1 MPELDKVLDLYKKS
15 GFYKENRD
23 TYHSDK
29 ILNDVFKCG
38 IRVHK
43 FYGIGKKT
51 YEEIHQTDTAFM
63 RDLICEFANKV
74 NKDIIREMI
83 LACYIDPDCR
93 AIKNIGDIQCSADGL
108 LSIKRILN
116 KYEASEEAVTEY
128 EYYRKKPIFFFPI
141 EKNGINMTR
150 YSVFGDRI
158 DYTLYD
164 LEMCFENREKGSIKG
179 CKLYSAYTRPRTEKW
194 LDNIKTFPKLVEEY
208 GIMGVF
214 VNENFE
220 VYDIE
225 KGNGE
230 IISNYGESY
239 SRQWSNRYYDN
250 LRILIDKFYAKEGI
264 K

>member
-1 MPELDKVLDLYKKS
+1 MPELDNILDLYMNS
-15 GFYKENRD
+15 GFYEKNKD

-29 ILNDVFKCG
+29 ILKNVFKCG
-38 IRVHK
+38 ISVHR

-51 YEEIHQTDTAFM
+51 YEEIHQTDTEFM

-74 NKDIIREMI
+74 DEDIVYKMI
-83 LACYIDPDCR
+83 LACYIDPDCK
-93 AIKNIGDIQCSADGL
+93 AKKPIKNIQCNADGL
-108 LSIKRILN
+108 FSVKRIFN
-116 KYEASEEAVTEY
+116 RYGISEEAVTEY
-128 EYYRKKPIFFFPI
+128 EHYRKKPIFFFPI

-164 LEMCFENREKGSIKG
+164 LKMCFENREKGDIKD
-179 CKLYSAYTRPRTEKW
+179 CKLFSAYTRPRTEKW
-194 LDNIKTFPKLVEEY
+194 LDNIKSFPDLVNEY
-208 GIMGVF
+208 GVMGVF

-230 IISNYGESY
+230 IISNYDESY
-239 SRQWSNRYYDN
+239 DRQWGNRYYDN

-264 K
+264 C